1 MNFKKQLIVTFSTIS
16 FLSLAVGGFVSYRFN
31 SKIVNDLTYK
41 DLSSQL
47 EGAETAIKISA
58 ADNKEV
64 LTRQMN
70 YWSKAFGE
78 KITFSPDAQV
88 LEVEDQV
95 THQKKSLALNAPIFL
110 GKLLSQQPEV
120 LDKASAEAGSAM
132 TVFTLHNE
140 GLVRSVTSLKKAD
153 GNRATGTYIPPD
165 SPVYKSIAAGN
176 RYTGRALVLG
186 TWYAT
191 AYEPIFQNN
200 KVMGAYFMGFPETTT
215 PKILDYLK
223 NKKILNS
230 GYFYV
235 MDKTGNLILHPTLEG
250 KNLAD
255 MQDLDGKFVFK
266 EILEKKD
273 GLIKYPWLDTQTQ
286 KRQDKVAIFKFF
298 PELDWT
304 LVASADMYEVEER
317 THALGWTIF
326 TISLISTLIIILVSA
341 IYGQR
346 VSKYIEGISSGLLQN
361 TGLVQNSI
369 ENLAESVDKL
379 SSSTNSSAASLEETA
394 ASLEEVSSTIKV
406 NTENSAHAADLSSK
420 AFNAAADGSTQLRS
434 LIDSMK
440 ATGNSTK
447 KIEEITTVIDDL
459 AFQTNLLALNA
470 AVEAAR
476 AGEQGKGFAVVAEA
490 VRSLAQRS
498 STAAKDIS
506 ILIQEVS
513 NTVSKGVQ
521 IADKSGETLTLIVQM
536 TEKVAAL
543 NQEIATA
550 TNEQSKGIHQV
561 NQAVNQLDGDS
572 QSNARVASE
581 VAEDSSGIKLQI
593 AEVESRA
600 KALDIFVNGKS

>member
-16 FLSLAVGGFVSYRFN
+16 FVSLAIGGLVSYRFN
-31 SKIVNDLTYK
+31 SQIVDDLTYK

-47 EGAETAIKISA
+47 EGAETSIKISS
-58 ADNKEV
+58 ADNKDV
-64 LTRQMN
+64 LTRQMD
-70 YWSKAFGE
+70 YWAKAFGE
-78 KITFSPDAQV
+78 KITFSPETKV

-95 THQKKSLALNAPIFL
+95 SHQKKSLALNLPLFS
-110 GKLLSQQPEV
+110 GKLLTEQTEV
-120 LDKASAEAGSAM
+120 LDKAAAESGSAM
-132 TVFTLHNE
+132 TVFAFHND
-140 GLVRSVTSLKKAD
+140 GLVRSVTSLKKPD
-153 GNRATGTYIPPD
+153 GTRASGTFIPPE

-191 AYEPIFQNN
+191 AYEPIYQNK

-223 NKKILNS
+223 NKKILHS

-235 MDKTGNLILHPTLEG
+235 MDKTGKLIQHPTLEG
-250 KNLAD
+250 KNLAE
-255 MQDLDGKFVFK
+255 MQDLDGRFIFK

-273 GLIKYPWLDTQTQ
+273 GVLKYPWLNSATQ

-298 PELDWT
+298 PELDWYV
-304 LVASADMYEVEER
+304 VASADLYEVEEQS
-317 THALGWTIF
+317 HHLGWTIF
-326 TISLISTLIIILVSA
+326 YISLVSTLIMILVSA

-346 VSKYIEGISSGLLQN
+346 VSKYIEGISTGLLEN
-361 TGLVQNSI
+361 TGLVQTSI
-369 ENLAESVDKL
+369 ENLTESVQKL

-394 ASLEEVSSTIKV
+394 ASLEEVSSTIKI

-420 AFNAAADGSTQLRS
+420 AFNAASEGSTQLRS
-434 LIDSMK
+434 LIDSMQ

-447 KIEEITTVIDDL
+447 KIEEITSVIDDL

-498 STAAKDIS
+498 SNAAKDIS
-506 ILIQEVS
+506 SLIQEVS
-513 NTVSKGVQ
+513 GTVQKGVQ
-521 IADKSGETLTLIVQM
+521 IADKSGEMLTQIVQM

-550 TNEQSKGIHQV
+550 TNEQSRGIQQV

-581 VAEDSSGIKLQI
+581 VAEDSNGIKLQI
-593 AEVESRA
+593 AQVENRA
-600 KALDIFVNGKS
+600 NALDTFVNGK